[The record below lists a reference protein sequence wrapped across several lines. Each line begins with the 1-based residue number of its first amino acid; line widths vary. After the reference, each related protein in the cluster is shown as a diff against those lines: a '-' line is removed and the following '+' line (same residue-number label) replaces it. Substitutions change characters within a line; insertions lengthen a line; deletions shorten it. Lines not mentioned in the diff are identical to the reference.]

1 MILLTDDLAS
11 RFFEIFNSW
20 SNPIFLI
27 VFIALIII
35 IIIFF
40 LNRFLITPLE
50 QEHIREKKE
59 IELRNSR
66 MMALFAE
73 LDPDPV
79 IRVDMNGKVNFFN
92 EAAAKLLKI
101 NIGDLVPGKIFNI
114 PQQDFKDKVLNDV
127 SYSFPFQFNSVYY
140 NVLMKGNSGLGIAQ
154 FYLRDISEIK
164 NLEIKLKQLSNYLQN
179 QLDEERYRIAHELH
193 DSIAQDLYLIQ
204 MGLRKLSDESN
215 HSLLSLL
222 QPIKSQLETT
232 TIELRRIIYDL
243 KPKILEEMGLE
254 PALQTLCNNVTKETG
269 LNGSIEIVGSIQR
282 LDKKMEIYFYRI
294 IQEAI
299 SNIIKHSQATEFSV
313 VLLKD
318 KDIIR
323 TIISDNGCGI
333 KEDNVDTNT
342 LTGFGLMNIKERTEG
357 LGGVLKID
365 SSENEGFTLITEIPL
380 YQN

>member
-1 MILLTDDLAS
+1 MILFTDDLAS

-114 PQQDFKDKVLNDV
+114 PQQDFKDKVSNDV
-127 SYSFPFQFNSVYY
+127 SYSFPFQFNGVYY

-164 NLEIKLKQLSNYLQN
+164 NHILQ
-179 QLDEERYRIAHELH
+179 
-193 DSIAQDLYLIQ
+193 
-204 MGLRKLSDESN
+204 
-215 HSLLSLL
+215 
-222 QPIKSQLETT
+222 
-232 TIELRRIIYDL
+232 
-243 KPKILEEMGLE
+243 KP
-254 PALQTLCNNVTKETG
+254 
-269 LNGSIEIVGSIQR
+269 
-282 LDKKMEIYFYRI
+282 
-294 IQEAI
+294 
-299 SNIIKHSQATEFSV
+299 
-313 VLLKD
+313 
-318 KDIIR
+318 
-323 TIISDNGCGI
+323 
-333 KEDNVDTNT
+333 
-342 LTGFGLMNIKERTEG
+342 
-357 LGGVLKID
+357 
-365 SSENEGFTLITEIPL
+365 
-380 YQN
+380 